1 MRLPLPAAM
10 MIEKEL
16 PVTAVLADSVDLALG
31 AIDAL
36 RQHGRDVPRDV
47 SVVGFDYA
55 LTRAGRSH
63 LTSVCVD
70 AVEVGRELAR
80 RAIETADPSGRE
92 LPPVVVPA
100 KLVRR
105 GTCRPFRAE
114 AHMVL

>member
-1 MRLPLPAAM
+1 MAAV

-16 PVTAVLADSVDLALG
+16 PVTAILADSVDLALG

-47 SVVGFDYA
+47 SVIGFDYA

-63 LTSVCVD
+63 LTAVCVD
-70 AVEVGRELAR
+70 AVEVGRQLAR
-80 RAIETADPSGRE
+80 LAIGMANQSGRDV
-92 LPPVVVPA
+92 PPVVVPA
-100 KLVRR
+100 TLVKRS
-105 GTCRPFRAE
+105 TCRPFRAE